1 MTNDKLD
8 RRKFLKVSTTGVA
21 TILVACSQK
30 SSSDDS
36 TMNPDASSS
45 DQTVPTDGAVD
56 GGRGMN
62 NTADAGGQ
70 TDVGQDAA
78 TADAGG
84 QTDVGQDAATTDA
97 QTVQNCDRTSS
108 DITGPYW
115 REGIPVRSDFDL
127 YGDAGEHLTLNGR
140 VQDPN
145 CTPISNAVIEMW
157 HADPTTVA
165 AEDLTNAD
173 TVDYDTN
180 GPEYKYYGQFSTDAN
195 GRYEMTTKKPGWYLN
210 GRIFR
215 PSHIHVKI
223 YLGDT
228 ERLTTQLYFEGDPFI
243 ADDRWASEA
252 PQRAVQLTRNDNGTL
267 SGVFDFTVG

>member
-21 TILVACSQK
+21 SILVACSQK

-36 TMNPDASSS
+36 MMNPDASSS
-45 DQTVPTDGAVD
+45 DQTVPTDGALD
-56 GGRGMN
+56 DGRGMN
-62 NTADAGGQ
+62 N
-70 TDVGQDAA
+70 

-127 YGDAGEHLTLNGR
+127 YGDAGEHLTLTGR
-140 VQDPN
+140 VQDPS

-165 AEDLTNAD
+165 AEDLTNSD

-180 GPEYKYYGQFSTDAN
+180 GPEY
-195 GRYEMTTKKPGWYLN
+195 
-210 GRIFR
+210 
-215 PSHIHVKI
+215 
-223 YLGDT
+223 
-228 ERLTTQLYFEGDPFI
+228 
-243 ADDRWASEA
+243 
-252 PQRAVQLTRNDNGTL
+252 
-267 SGVFDFTVG
+267 

>member
-1 MTNDKLD
+1 MTDDNLN

-21 TILVACSQK
+21 SILVACSQK
-30 SSSDDS
+30 TSSDDS
-36 TMNPDASSS
+36 MMNPDASLADVSSS
-45 DQTVPTDGAVD
+45 DQTVPADGAVND
-56 GGRGMN
+56 GRDMN
-62 NTADAGGQ
+62 STADAG
-70 TDVGQDAA
+70 V
-78 TADAGG
+78 

-127 YGDAGEHLTLNGR
+127 YGDAGEHLTLTGR
-140 VQDPN
+140 VQDQN

-165 AEDLTNAD
+165 AQDLTNAD
-173 TVDYDTN
+173 TVDYDTD
-180 GPEYKYYGQFSTDAN
+180 GPEYKYYGQFSTDST

-210 GRIFR
+210 GRTFR

-223 YLGDT
+223 YLGVT

-243 ADDRWASEA
+243 AGDPWASEA
-252 PQRAVQLTRNDNGTL
+252 PRRAVQLTRNDNGTL
-267 SGVFDFTVG
+267 SGVFDFTID